1 MPRPMKCRKVDFSPD
16 TLFFK
21 PAGIPVS
28 NLDIVALNLDEL
40 EALRLADLEGLY
52 QEEAAQKMNV
62 SRQTFGNIIES
73 ARKKVADA
81 LINGKAVKI
90 EGGHVNMSERK
101 FLCYDCKH
109 VWSLPFGTGHPAICP
124 QCRSANI
131 HRHPD
136 DRGCSRQ
143 GGRCGHRQMEKSE

>member
-1 MPRPMKCRKVDFSPD
+1 MPRPHKCRNVDFSPD

-28 NLDIVALNLDEL
+28 NLEIVALTLDEL

-52 QEEAAQKMNV
+52 QEEAAQKMNI

-101 FLCYDCKH
+101 FVCNDCRH
-109 VWSLPFGTGHPAICP
+109 VWPLPFGTGHPVNCP
-124 QCRSANI
+124 QCQSVNI

-136 DRGCSRQ
+136 DRRFSQ
-143 GGRCGHRQMEKSE
+143 GRGCGHRHMGKSE